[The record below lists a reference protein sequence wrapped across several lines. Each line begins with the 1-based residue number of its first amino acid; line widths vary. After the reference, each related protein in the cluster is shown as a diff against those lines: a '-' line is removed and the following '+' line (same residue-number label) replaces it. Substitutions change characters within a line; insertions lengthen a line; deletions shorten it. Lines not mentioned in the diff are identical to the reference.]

1 MTRQANL
8 AKNTAIISLGTLL
21 PRLITVFITPILTA
35 KLTKAEYGQYDLI
48 ATIVSLLLPIVTLQ
62 ISTAAF
68 RFLIDKRKDDNNCRK
83 IISTIF
89 AFVFL
94 TSIIACMIY
103 YAIVRNTLG
112 TNGIIV
118 CLYFLSDI
126 LLITT
131 QQVMRGLGRNMMYS
145 LSTIIRSVLDVLL
158 IAILTGIIPGLSNY
172 KLYGVLWAMFF
183 STAAALV
190 FLISAGKIWP
200 YFSMNA
206 VSLSQLKELLSYSWP
221 MVPNNLS
228 MWVLRLSDRLVI
240 TGVLGIEANA
250 IYAVANK
257 LPTIFS
263 AFQTTFTLAWQ
274 ENASIAVKDG
284 DKDVY
289 YSRMFDWIFSLLTG
303 VMAVLIASTPIIWK
317 LLIRGDY
324 DQAYYQLPVLYLG
337 VMFSCMA
344 STLGGIYV
352 AHMKTKSIGITTM
365 ISAGINL
372 IIDLLFVRI
381 IGIWAGSISTM
392 VAYLFLFVFRMI
404 DVQKFQK
411 VKFQIPKLFL
421 SFALLTVMSVINY
434 QKVLWLDILNLLICV
449 AVLIVFDRSILK
461 NVSKTIYKR
470 FMKKGHDKGGC

>member
-1 MTRQANL
+1 MSRKANL
-8 AKNTAIISLGTLL
+8 AKNTAIISLGTLF
-21 PRLITVFITPILTA
+21 PRFITVFVTPILTA
-35 KLTKAEYGQYDLI
+35 QLTKTEYGQYDLI
-48 ATIVSLLLPIVTLQ
+48 TTIVSLLLPIVTLQ

-68 RFLIDKRKDDNNCRK
+68 RFLIDKRNCQNDSTSV
-83 IISTIF
+83 ISTIF
-89 AFVFL
+89 SFVIMMSFG
-94 TSIIACMIY
+94 ACTIY
-103 YAIVRNTLG
+103 YLIVRNTLG

-126 LLITT
+126 LLITA
-131 QQVMRGLGRNMMYS
+131 QQVMRGLGRNMMFS
-145 LSTIIRSVLDVLL
+145 LSTIIRSAVDVLL
-158 IAILTGIIPGLSNY
+158 IALLTGVIPGISNFG
-172 KLYGVLWAMFF
+172 LNGVLWAMLL
-183 STAAALV
+183 STTAALV
-190 FLISAGKIWP
+190 FLLVSGKIWP
-200 YFSMNA
+200 YLSIKA

-240 TGVLGIEANA
+240 TSVLGIEANA
-250 IYAVANK
+250 VYAVANK

-289 YSRMFDWIFSLLTG
+289 YSSMFDWIFSLLTG
-303 VMAVLIASTPIIWK
+303 VLAVLIAATPIIWR
-317 LLIRGDY
+317 LLIRGEY
-324 DQAYYQLPVLYLG
+324 DQAYYQLPILYLG

-372 IIDLLFVRI
+372 LIDIIFVRM

-411 VKFQIPKLFL
+411 M
-421 SFALLTVMSVINY
+421 SFKIDKIVFSISLLAIMSVINY
-434 QKVLWLDILNLLICV
+434 QKLMWLDLINV
-449 AVLIVFDRSILK
+449 VLSAVVLILFDRIILLNGLK
-461 NVSKTIYKR
+461 IIKKR
-470 FMKKGHDKGGC
+470 LLKK